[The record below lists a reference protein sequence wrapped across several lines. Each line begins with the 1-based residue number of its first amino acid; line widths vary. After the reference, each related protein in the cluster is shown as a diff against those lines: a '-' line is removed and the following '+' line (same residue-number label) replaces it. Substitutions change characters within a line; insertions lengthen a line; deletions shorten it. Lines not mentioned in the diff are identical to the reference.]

1 LRVTI
6 LAAESLG
13 VRSMATLVETSW
25 GRILVDP
32 GVALAPKR
40 GGLKPHADELTA
52 ATSVQRRLRNELA
65 ACTHV
70 VISHFHGDHHPMVE
84 AVDGQLDAGH
94 VLLSLQDSEIF
105 AIGKET
111 LSRNQSHRRY
121 LLQQAVGRRMAS
133 AEGTS
138 AGQIELSKPMPHGD
152 PESRSGS
159 VMMCRIRD
167 GNESFVHASDIQFL
181 DDLAVDQILAW
192 QPDVLFA
199 SGPPLYLLSN
209 RAKALKSARKRI
221 ALVAGNVGQLVLDH
235 HLMRS
240 AAGAAWLDSLSGDYS
255 NICNAADFENQPRNL
270 LEDGRKKLWG
280 KAARRR

>member
-1 LRVTI
+1 LRVTV

-40 GGLKPHADELTA
+40 GGLKPHAEELA
-52 ATSVQRRLRNELA
+52 AAASVQRRLRNELA

-84 AVDGQLDAGH
+84 AVDGQLDAAH
-94 VLLSLQDSEIF
+94 VLLSLQDSELF
-105 AIGKET
+105 AIGKAT

-121 LLQQAVGRRMAS
+121 MLQQAVGRRLAP

-138 AGQIELSKPMPHGD
+138 TGQIDFSVPLPHGD

-159 VMMCRIRD
+159 IMMCRIRD
-167 GNESFVHASDIQFL
+167 ADKSFVHASDIQFL
-181 DDLAVDQILAW
+181 DDLAVDQILSW

-199 SGPPLYLLSN
+199 SGPPLYLLGHRPSS
-209 RAKALKSARKRI
+209 LKLARKRI
-221 ALVAGNVGQLVLDH
+221 ALVASNVGQLVLDH

-240 AAGAAWLDSLSGDYS
+240 ATGAAWLDSLSQDHS
-255 NICNAADFENQPRNL
+255 NISNAADFEDQPRNL
-270 LEDGRKKLWG
+270 LEDRRKKLWG
-280 KAARRR
+280 RAARRR